1 MFLESTHGWYSSFMF
16 QLLDK
21 LAKYGGA
28 ENIAFDWWKPQE
40 EKNDM
45 DQTEE
50 ENDEDKSRI
59 QQILL
64 TLCCKVLDNYFLLY
78 YSRLVL
84 SDSALPG

>member
-28 ENIAFDWWKPQE
+28 ENIAFDWWKPKD
-40 EKNDM
+40 EKTELI
-45 DQTEE
+45 DQTDQQ
-50 ENDEDKSRI
+50 NDEDKSRI

-64 TLCCKVLDNYFLLY
+64 TLCCKVL
-78 YSRLVL
+78 
-84 SDSALPG
+84 